1 MADGAD
7 ALTPPASWAYWAW
20 DAFKGPDGA
29 MDKRWDAISR
39 NYPMRIAG
47 QLLGMRGGG
56 SRTRFVLELRTGLH
70 VGISTCAP
78 GAPVAPTPSASTSV
92 IYFAQGLTDAKIT
105 VWPHDA
111 LVFQTYG
118 PAEDQILYLCNRQKE
133 TRVSISIET

>member
-1 MADGAD
+1 
-7 ALTPPASWAYWAW
+7 
-20 DAFKGPDGA
+20 

-56 SRTRFVLELRTGLH
+56 SKTRFELELRTGLH
-70 VGISTCAP
+70 VGISTCALGSSIP
-78 GAPVAPTPSASTSV
+78 PTPSVSTSV
-92 IYFAQGLTDAKIT
+92 IFFAHGLQDATVT

-133 TRVSISIET
+133 TRVSIAIEK